1 MPEIENSPADAVQ
14 RIVGIVVRG
23 RWRVLLTA
31 TVVSLATVVV
41 LYQIP
46 NRYKS
51 EASLLVVPQQ
61 VPARYVT
68 PTTETN
74 IADALQAMTQDV
86 LSRARLLEL
95 IDEFGLYTKQRQ
107 RLAPEEV
114 IELMR
119 NYIGIE
125 PVNPSS
131 GRRDINAFKIS
142 FVAEK

>member
-1 MPEIENSPADAVQ
+1 MPEVESAPADILQ
-14 RIVGIVVRG
+14 RVRGIVVRG
-23 RWRVLLTA
+23 RWWILLTA
-31 TVVSLATVVV
+31 TTVSLATVAV
-41 LYQIP
+41 LYQMP
-46 NRYKS
+46 NRYTS
-51 EASLLVVPQQ
+51 EATLLIVPQQ

-95 IDEFGLYTKQRQ
+95 IDQFGLYAKERK

-119 NYIGIE
+119 KYIGIA
-125 PVNPSS
+125 PV
-131 GRRDINAFKIS
+131 
-142 FVAEK
+142 E

>member
-1 MPEIENSPADAVQ
+1 MQEIESSPVDILQ
-14 RIVGIVVRG
+14 RLGGIIVRG
-23 RWRVLLTA
+23 RWWILLSCAVVTVA
-31 TVVSLATVVV
+31 TVAV

-46 NRYKS
+46 NRYTS
-51 EASLLVVPQQ
+51 EATLLVVPQQ

-95 IDEFGLYTKQRQ
+95 IDEFGLYAKERQ

-114 IELMR
+114 LELMR
-119 NYIGIE
+119 SYIGIE

-131 GRRDINAFKIS
+131 GR
-142 FVAEK
+142 